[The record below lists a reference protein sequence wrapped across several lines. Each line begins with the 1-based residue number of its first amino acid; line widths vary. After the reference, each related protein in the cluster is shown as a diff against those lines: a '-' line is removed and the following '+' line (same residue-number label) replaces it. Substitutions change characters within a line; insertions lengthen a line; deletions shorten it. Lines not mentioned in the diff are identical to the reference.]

1 MSCCKKVLQIH
12 RTARKTNV
20 WLLKQMKSEFSLE
33 AKMARPRLSYFRHE
47 SLEKDSNACSGM
59 SVKDK
64 AKLQLKKFDIGD
76 RFSHFPGGKA
86 SVLLP
91 LMVKDGKLHLLFTV
105 RSMKLRRSP
114 GEVCFPGGRSE
125 PTDKDEIST
134 ALREAQEE
142 TDSLVTPVVAFIE
155 DTFQA
160 RPNPEEVSDTFF
172 VPLEYF
178 IRPSKY
184 NVVTIQINGLPY
196 LVHSFEYDDPERKTS
211 FRIVGLTANFAVFL
225 ALAIFGE
232 KPTFEVQYDLDNL
245 NSSAMDSFLPQYERV
260 KSKL

>member
-1 MSCCKKVLQIH
+1 M
-12 RTARKTNV
+12 RE
-20 WLLKQMKSEFSLE
+20 LLPFF
-33 AKMARPRLSYFRHE
+33 KMAAVNVSVEEGE
-47 SLEKDSNACSGM
+47 SSRM

-91 LMVKDGKLHLLFTV
+91 LVVKDGKLHLLFTV

-114 GEVCFPGGRSE
+114 GDVCFPGGRSE

-142 TDSLVTPVVAFIE
+142 VGLHPEQAEVICRLTDSLVTPVVAFIE

-160 RPNPEEVSDTFF
+160 HPNPEEVSDTFF

-184 NVVTIQINGLPY
+184 NVITIEINGLPY
-196 LVHSFEYDDPERKTS
+196 LVHSFEYDDPEHKTS
-211 FRIVGLTANFAVFL
+211 FKIVGLTANFAVFL

-245 NSSAMDSFLPQYERV
+245 NSSAMNFFLGQYDRV

>member
-1 MSCCKKVLQIH
+1 MAAV
-12 RTARKTNV
+12 NV
-20 WLLKQMKSEFSLE
+20 SIEEQ
-33 AKMARPRLSYFRHE
+33 E
-47 SLEKDSNACSGM
+47 SSGM

-142 TDSLVTPVVAFIE
+142 VGLHPEQAEVICRLVPLIDRTDSLVTPVVAFIE